1 MVSGPL
7 SSRDMMADARVWSSL
22 EERVSRETR
31 KNRGSD
37 GMWYVSRMGDVHGQE
52 QSKWVKEALSKAQRE
67 HGAVPLPQKYECYNA
82 KKRAVVIRVT
92 LLMWPVINGQTH
104 PPDLKTS

>member
-7 SSRDMMADARVWSSL
+7 SSRDMMAEARVWSSL

-37 GMWYVSRMGDVHGQE
+37 GMWYVSRMGDVHGQV
-52 QSKWVKEALSKAQRE
+52 QNKWVKKALARAHKE
-67 HGAVPLPQKYECYNA
+67 HGAVTLPQKYGCYNA
-82 KKRAVVIRVT
+82 MKRAVVIRVT
-92 LLMWPVINGQTH
+92 LLM
-104 PPDLKTS
+104 